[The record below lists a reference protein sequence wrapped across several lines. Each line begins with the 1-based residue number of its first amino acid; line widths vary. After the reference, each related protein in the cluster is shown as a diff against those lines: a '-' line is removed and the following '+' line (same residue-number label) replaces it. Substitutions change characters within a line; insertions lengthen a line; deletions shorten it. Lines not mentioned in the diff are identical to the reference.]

1 MLSYANDVTDDF
13 KRYITTKKSQ
23 ISKHRIKVFRKNF
36 IFLVIY
42 VYYVVLCSIKFF
54 IIFQ

>member
-54 IIFQ
+54 ITFQ